1 MDALTA
7 ITALTA
13 LDAWTALT
21 ALTVITVMDVYKNI
35 KQNHETCSEAWARG
49 RMIVCPKCSNRKQL
63 FELIYNPKG
72 EQLCEKCGGKFSS
85 HFTPSDSHLKK
96 MNREKEQK

>member
-1 MDALTA
+1 MSLNSDKLNGIDFTP
-7 ITALTA
+7 TPRT
-13 LDAWTALT
+13 DR
-21 ALTVITVMDVYKNI
+21 
-35 KQNHETCSEAWARG
+35 AWARG